1 MTEEINVNL
10 PGDYQIAGVNA
21 FVSGYC
27 PNCKEKKNSRFKMSI
42 FAKYLQ
48 YYANR
53 GSGNTGENIFG
64 LENVL
69 AEEIKN

>member
-42 FAKYLQ
+42 LQNTYNIMQTGIWKY
-48 YYANR
+48 R
-53 GSGNTGENIFG
+53 
-64 LENVL
+64 
-69 AEEIKN
+69 